1 MKNLVTFVTFAA
13 CAIGIPVFAQPGH
26 AGGGAGMSGPTS
38 VGGNRSNAPGTFP
51 GTDTNAIP
59 DFNRSALFLS
69 GKVAMEDGTP
79 PPDLVTIQMVCTG
92 SPHGIGYTDAKG
104 RFSINVRDKLNN
116 SVLDDASEQ
125 GSFGGVPGGLNSS
138 GSGRMRGPGALNGCD
153 LRANLAGFRSDS
165 VNLFDRK
172 STDNPD
178 VGTIF
183 LHRRANVEGLTVS
196 ATTAMAPA
204 SARKAFDKGREEE
217 RKGKWADA
225 QRQFQK
231 AVDEYPKFAAAWFE
245 LGRTQE
251 QAKDIEA
258 ARKSYQQ
265 SLVADAKFV
274 SPYDRLAELASTER
288 KWEEVLDDTTRLLR
302 LNPVDFP
309 RAWFLNAFAN
319 LQLQHLDAA
328 EKSARDGL
336 IADSAHRFPQLLYML
351 GAVLMQKQDYAGAAE
366 NMRAYIA
373 QAPNAPDVDKVK
385 QQLAEV
391 EKQTE
396 AKKE

>member
-1 MKNLVTFVTFAA
+1 MKNLVTLVTFSV
-13 CAIGIPVFAQPGH
+13 CAIGIPAFAQAGH
-26 AGGGAGMSGPTS
+26 PGGGAGMGGPTS
-38 VGGNRSNAPGTFP
+38 VGGNRNNAPGTFP
-51 GTDTNAIP
+51 GADPNTLP

-79 PPDLVTIQMVCTG
+79 PPDLVTIQIVCTG
-92 SPHGIGYTDAKG
+92 APHGIGFTDAKG
-104 RFSINVRDKLNN
+104 RFGINVRDKLNN

-125 GSFGGVPGGLNSS
+125 GNFGGVPGGLNSS
-138 GSGRMRGPGALNGCD
+138 SGRMRGPSALNGCD

-165 VNLFDRK
+165 INLFDRK

-196 ATTAMAPA
+196 ATTAMAP
-204 SARKAFDKGREEE
+204 SGARKAFEKGREEE

-251 QAKDIEA
+251 QSQDIEA

-265 SLVADAKFV
+265 SLAADAKFV
-274 SPYDRLAELASTER
+274 SPYERLAELASTER

-309 RAWFLNAFAN
+309 RAWYLNALAN

-336 IADSAHRFPQLLYML
+336 TADSAHRFPQLSYML
-351 GAVLMQKQDYAGAAE
+351 GVVLAQKQEYAGAAE

-373 QAPNAPDVDKVK
+373 QAPNAPDIEKVK
-385 QQLAEV
+385 QQLAEI